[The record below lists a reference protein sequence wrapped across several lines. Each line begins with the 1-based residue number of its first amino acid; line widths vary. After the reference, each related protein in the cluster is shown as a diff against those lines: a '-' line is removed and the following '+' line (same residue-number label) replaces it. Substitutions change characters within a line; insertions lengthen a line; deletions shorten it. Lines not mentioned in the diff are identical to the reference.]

1 MLQSD
6 DILLQ
11 NLYILFSEM
20 TQSRKR
26 RIHLQV
32 IGYGDDSLRDAIIS
46 LMRHVIFT
54 CVCSISLW

>member
-1 MLQSD
+1 MFLLLLIGDKQEWKNDVMEWIVLQSD

-20 TQSRKR
+20 TQSRKL

-32 IGYGDDSLRDAIIS
+32 IGYGDDS
-46 LMRHVIFT
+46 
-54 CVCSISLW
+54 

>member
-20 TQSRKR
+20 TQSRKL

-32 IGYGDDSLRDAIIS
+32 IGYGDDS
-46 LMRHVIFT
+46 
-54 CVCSISLW
+54 